1 MRTIS
6 LTTKPLLVV
15 SLLALAGCGSMG
27 DIFTG
32 SRSRAPDVPGPAP
45 AADPP
50 ATEAGI
56 CQLARQAVR
65 EATGVQELR
74 GDTCTAAHARPG
86 EWQARVDFA
95 SGSGQHSYRL
105 QLQPTRQRQ
114 GWAVVDIT
122 PESARS

>member
-1 MRTIS
+1 MRAVA
-6 LTTKPLLVV
+6 LTYAKPLVVV

-32 SRSRAPDVPGPAP
+32 SRSRAPTAPGPSQS
-45 AADPP
+45 DPP

-65 EATGVQELR
+65 EATGVSELR
-74 GDTCTAAHARPG
+74 GDTCTASRARPG
-86 EWQARVDFA
+86 EWQARVDFT

-122 PESARS
+122 PEGASS